1 MGQLS
6 LYVTYRSGPNRM
18 MLKSDVIL
26 LTFIIYKILIDE
38 VCLVVANN
46 YLLLRPETKNSV

>member
-1 MGQLS
+1 MNQLS
-6 LYVTYRSGPNRM
+6 LFVTYRSAPNRM
-18 MLKSDVIL
+18 TLKNDVIL

-46 YLLLRPETKNSV
+46 SLLLRPETKNSV

>member
-1 MGQLS
+1 MNQLS
-6 LYVTYRSGPNRM
+6 LYVTYRSVPNRM
-18 MLKSDVIL
+18 TLKNDVIL

-46 YLLLRPETKNSV
+46 SLLLRPETKNSV

>member
-46 YLLLRPETKNSV
+46 SLLLRPETKNSV